1 MNTRTRN
8 RLGLVGITLAVGLA
22 YTQLK
27 AEQMPAKPKLMDE
40 QGLVIATFAG
50 GCFWCI
56 ESDFEKLPG
65 VADAVSGYTGGH
77 TMDPTY
83 KQVSRGG
90 TGHTEAVQVHY
101 DPAIITYGDLLEGFW
116 RQFHPTDGTGS
127 FVDRGSQ
134 YRPGIYYNNEI
145 EKSAAESAISKL
157 EASGRYEKPFAV
169 EVAPL
174 DVFYPAEDYH
184 QDYYIKNPVR
194 YEYYRYG
201 SGRDQ
206 YLEKFWGDELEYV
219 VRGPMKDEAEP
230 MVEKKMNEDVNSEDT
245 SMVYPKPS
253 DEELRQQLTELQYKV
268 TQEEGTERPYS
279 NEYHDNKEPGIY
291 VDIVSGEPL
300 FSSKDKFDSGTG
312 WPSFSQPIDAAYIA
326 TTTDYKLL
334 FPRTEV
340 RSASADSHLG
350 HVFKDGPNPTGLR
363 YCLNSAALRFV
374 PRDELAA
381 EGYQQFVA
389 LFTE

>member
-116 RQFHPTDGTGS
+116 RQFDPTDGTGS

-312 WPSFSQPIDAAYIA
+312 WPSFSQPIDAAYVA